1 MVFNVAYHSRSSQT
15 DRYNFRAKQQGLTPD
30 KMRAVRADI
39 DSESNELD
47 GQKFDVVVVRVQ
59 GRLVDLAHSYVV
71 QCSAAYHHF
80 GDIAKMTNLIA
91 KYIKP
96 GGSLLVADLL
106 KNPNR
111 KWERDLV
118 EKHKDVVAHQDGFTE
133 DEIRTVFEGAGLV
146 DVKFAE
152 AMKMTMF
159 SHEVTAFLAKGSAL
173 E

>member
-1 MVFNVAYHSRSSQT
+1 
-15 DRYNFRAKQQGLTPD
+15 
-30 KMRAVRADI
+30 
-39 DSESNELD
+39 
-47 GQKFDVVVVRVQ
+47 
-59 GRLVDLAHSYVV
+59 
-71 QCSAAYHHF
+71 
-80 GDIAKMTNLIA
+80 MTNLIA

-152 AMKMTMF
+152 AMKMTMLL
-159 SHEVTAFLAKGSAL
+159 HEVTAFLAKGSAL